1 MARAG
6 PRDAVHVVLSIDGE
20 KMKITM
26 ARVLSIRE
34 ELDSL
39 FMKDMP
45 VKTAWKISKFIRR
58 VESEYNDFEK
68 NRMKILDK
76 YVDKEVGKVPDDK
89 QQELME
95 EMEDLLDVEVEI
107 EVDTV
112 DISELGD
119 ISLPP
124 LAMAKMSFLFDE
136 AQPVSKNGPVPDM
149 SPDE

>member
-1 MARAG
+1 
-6 PRDAVHVVLSIDGE
+6 
-20 KMKITM
+20 MKITM

-124 LAMAKMSFLFDE
+124 LDMAKMSFLFDE